1 MKLHIFHTSE
11 DVSSHTRTQFR
22 GPIGAGVAPIPQ
34 ELKAAMILRRL
45 K

>member
-1 MKLHIFHTSE
+1 MKLQIFHTSE
-11 DVSSHTRTQFR
+11 DVSSHTQFR